1 MRKLKT
7 KDAPALC
14 RCLKKLGL
22 KNTFKTIAKES
33 KSTQDVWDRGFELI
47 WGLFDTA
54 TEQDGER
61 NIYEFLAGPFEMT
74 LEEVEDLD
82 FDVLLAN
89 LKQLAE
95 ENDLASFFKYAAKSM
110 K

>member
-14 RCLKKLGL
+14 RCMKKLGL
-22 KNTFKTIAKES
+22 KEKFQALAREANSAADIWEH
-33 KSTQDVWDRGFELI
+33 GFEFI
-47 WGLFDTA
+47 WDLFDVA

-61 NIYEFLAGPFEMT
+61 VLYDFLAGPFEMT
-74 LEEVEDLD
+74 PEEVADLD

-95 ENDLASFFKYAAKSM
+95 ENNLAGFFKSAAKLM

>member
-14 RCLKKLGL
+14 RCMKKLGL
-22 KNTFKTIAKES
+22 KDKFQTLAREANSAADIWEKGFDFI
-33 KSTQDVWDRGFELI
+33 WD
-47 WGLFDTA
+47 LFDVA
-54 TEQDGER
+54 TEQDGEQVL
-61 NIYEFLAGPFEMT
+61 YDFLAGPFEMT
-74 LEEVEDLD
+74 PEEVAELD
-82 FDVLLAN
+82 FDVLMAN

-95 ENDLASFFKYAAKSM
+95 ENNLAGFFKSAAKLM